1 LWFGSEKLKR
11 VFWQFV
17 RPIRQWLVRVSKRP
31 REGSVGWGGLRTLSP
46 ISRDFGFERGVPID
60 RYYIERFLAHHAED
74 IRGRVMEVGTDMYTV
89 RYGGGRVT
97 RSDVTHHAAGNP
109 RATMVLDLTDA
120 GHLSDQLFDCIICT
134 QTVQFIFD
142 VRTAVATLYRML
154 KPGGVLLMT
163 CHGISQICRPDMQAT
178 GEFWRFTDVSVR
190 RLLTES
196 FPDANCE
203 VRVYGNVVSSIAF
216 LHGIAA
222 EELSEEELDTQDA
235 DYQLLLTARAVKPA

>member
-60 RYYIERFLAHHAED
+60 RYYIEHFLAHHAED

-89 RYGGGRVT
+89 RYGGGRVS